1 VDKQDIGIIIG
12 LVGIVLTALFFVASA
27 VLALVVAFH

>member
-12 LVGIVLTALFFVASA
+12 LIAL
-27 VLALVVAFH
+27 VLAVELGIAGILVTLLAR